1 MSATPAGQ
9 AAKLLR
15 KRDREA
21 REAPRLAHLLRGT
34 LRRRFVRC
42 GKPTCHCREGRGH
55 GPFLYL
61 SVTLG
66 IGRTEQITIDPDD
79 YPLVLQYLRNY
90 GRLQRIVEKV
100 GAVNRELLRRR
111 LMPRSPLEDWAA
123 TRGGRRG
130 KKRNRT

>member
-1 MSATPAGQ
+1 MSTPSASQ
-9 AAKLLR
+9 VAKLLR

-42 GKPTCHCREGRGH
+42 GKPTCHCRKGRGH

-79 YPLVLQYLRNY
+79 CPLVLTYLRNY
-90 GRLQRIVEKV
+90 GRLHRVVEKV
-100 GAVNRELLRRR
+100 AAVNRELLRRR
-111 LMPRSPLEDWAA
+111 LMPRVPSEGSAV
-123 TRGGRRG
+123 TGGGRRG
-130 KKRNRT
+130 KKRNKT